1 MGHKHSKKK
10 ETALDSFCRKVKDIW
25 PFISTVAFVLMP
37 SEYIYECL
45 RLRGWNMFCAGI
57 SSVAIVIIGWFVLM
71 LIGSILIPHSHKNR
85 RPHYKAHRRARR
97 RARRKAQISM
107 ETQNNAIRH
116 VKGN

>member
-107 ETQNNAIRH
+107 ETQNNAIHH